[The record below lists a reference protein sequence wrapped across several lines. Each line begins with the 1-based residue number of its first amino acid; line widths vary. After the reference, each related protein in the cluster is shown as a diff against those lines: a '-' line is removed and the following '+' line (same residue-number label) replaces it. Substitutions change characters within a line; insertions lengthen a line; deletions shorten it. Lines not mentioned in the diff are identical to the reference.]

1 MEAAPKKVTDARD
14 MGVGRGGVRGV
25 LAHPRFWNL
34 TFSHC
39 IFNRKG
45 CFLTFE
51 KEKWNIDIFGSPSQK
66 YFWLPLEKSTLALR
80 LEKIFPGPW
89 CEIKSTRKIAP
100 PSFHVITPQRS
111 VTIPRANIIAYHDRS
126 MLTSSIE
133 LLHVRDTRPNNT
145 PLATLV
151 RVAAI
156 SFLPCNGEIA
166 FVEGL
171 GEAEVVDQ
179 GMDRVSGTVGQRA
192 ERSDLER
199 PSWKSAYFSRFSMS
213 FFRTVDLRKH
223 SVLCC
228 FIVQSARNCRINIR
242 VIAYSAR
249 CRRKCVEQTWIAF
262 FHFFKSKNAA
272 YDKKKL
278 V

>member
-1 MEAAPKKVTDARD
+1 
-14 MGVGRGGVRGV
+14 
-25 LAHPRFWNL
+25 
-34 TFSHC
+34 
-39 IFNRKG
+39 
-45 CFLTFE
+45 
-51 KEKWNIDIFGSPSQK
+51 
-66 YFWLPLEKSTLALR
+66 
-80 LEKIFPGPW
+80 
-89 CEIKSTRKIAP
+89 
-100 PSFHVITPQRS
+100 
-111 VTIPRANIIAYHDRS
+111 

-199 PSWKSAYFSRFSMS
+199 PS
-213 FFRTVDLRKH
+213 
-223 SVLCC
+223 
-228 FIVQSARNCRINIR
+228 
-242 VIAYSAR
+242 
-249 CRRKCVEQTWIAF
+249 
-262 FHFFKSKNAA
+262 
-272 YDKKKL
+272 
-278 V
+278 